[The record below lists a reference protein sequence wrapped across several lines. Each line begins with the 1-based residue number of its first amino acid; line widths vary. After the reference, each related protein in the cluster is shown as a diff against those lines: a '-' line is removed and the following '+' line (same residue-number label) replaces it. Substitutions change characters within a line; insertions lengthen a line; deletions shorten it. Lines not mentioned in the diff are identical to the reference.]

1 MSLSR
6 TYPKQGVFW
15 GVTRL
20 QGGLGGVKGPPN
32 QLPSP
37 RWVCP
42 PQTPPSDA
50 PPPSPVAAM
59 GPPRTLSLVLLLLG
73 AAMAEKGGGAPPPPG
88 GTGREGPGGVIGEC
102 SGWGAGPVAA
112 LILTDVALSLALAGA
127 AFWAGGRGRAPPR
140 PHPPEQDSAYQEL
153 QGARADLYSELKR

>member
-59 GPPRTLSLVLLLLG
+59 GPPRTLSLVLLLL
-73 AAMAEKGGGAPPPPG
+73 
-88 GTGREGPGGVIGEC
+88 EC